1 MSTIN
6 QLGLPQKQTAELV
19 DKLNILLANYQV
31 YYQNARALHW
41 NIKGKRFFDLH
52 VKFEEFY
59 NDAQLKVDEIAERIL
74 TLGGTPLHTF
84 SDYLAYNKLPIA
96 KNVTLDDEAV
106 QLIITSFT
114 ELLKLERVILND
126 AAEIGDEG
134 TNGMMSSFI
143 ALQEKN
149 IWMLNAFL
157 QA

>member
-19 DKLNILLANYQV
+19 EKLNILLANYQV

-52 VKFEEFY
+52 LKFEEFY

-84 SDYLAYNKLPIA
+84 SDYLAHNKLPIV
-96 KNVTLDDEAV
+96 KNITVDDEAV
-106 QLIITSFT
+106 QLIISSFT

-134 TNGMMSSFI
+134 TNGMMSGFI